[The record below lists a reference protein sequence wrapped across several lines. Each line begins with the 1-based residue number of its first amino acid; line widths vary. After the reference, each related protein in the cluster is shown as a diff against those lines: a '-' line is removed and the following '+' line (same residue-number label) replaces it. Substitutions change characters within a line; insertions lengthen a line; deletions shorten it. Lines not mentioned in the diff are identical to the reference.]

1 MHFLYLIS
9 PSEHVP
15 SCRFLYFLQQLHEII
30 VQLSYAT
37 AIPVNILDIYAIRG
51 EMYFHVLCE
60 DNTVQILHYRIL
72 KSLAP
77 T

>member
-1 MHFLYLIS
+1 M
-9 PSEHVP
+9 
-15 SCRFLYFLQQLHEII
+15 QQLHEMI

-37 AIPVNILDIYAIRG
+37 AIPINILDIYAIRA

-60 DNTVQILHYRIL
+60 DNTVQILYYRIL

-77 T
+77 MQFVS